1 MSLPPVGICCGG
13 RWIGTTTV
21 PVLTTGGSG
30 RRIRSTTSLARV
42 NSMLRSLSLA
52 QAGPKAGLD
61 IATAK
66 AAREISTLV
75 VVIFSCLLTYRTSRM
90 SALMSGMTADPRIF
104 PIMGCKNFLEAHG
117 RLQRSHPMAELQ
129 TLSFEHS

>member
-75 VVIFSCLLTYRTSRM
+75 VISCLLLSDVPYERPHVRDDGGPADFPDHWVQKHFGSSRPP
-90 SALMSGMTADPRIF
+90 SG
-104 PIMGCKNFLEAHG
+104 G
-117 RLQRSHPMAELQ
+117 
-129 TLSFEHS
+129 